1 MDKGQ
6 SSLRKLLEAAEN
18 NERLAIEGALPTPR
32 VEPPFCCA
40 FPIGSRRSQY
50 VTCEGLRVKGLYWEA
65 ETEHLHAVF
74 CSVLQCQLTSARS
87 SQLPSGVN
95 RRLDELRELLESAD
109 DEAWKGRK

>member
-1 MDKGQ
+1 
-6 SSLRKLLEAAEN
+6 
-18 NERLAIEGALPTPR
+18 
-32 VEPPFCCA
+32 
-40 FPIGSRRSQY
+40 

-109 DEAWKGRK
+109 DEAWKGRKWWKNSNILRRNKGDTARK